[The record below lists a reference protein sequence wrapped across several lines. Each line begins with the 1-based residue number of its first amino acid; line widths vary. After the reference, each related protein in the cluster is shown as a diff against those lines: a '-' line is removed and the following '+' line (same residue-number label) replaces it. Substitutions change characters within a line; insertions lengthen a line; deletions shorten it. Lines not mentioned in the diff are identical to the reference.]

1 VKTIRDAPISEH
13 CTKHSTIAGSE
24 RKPVCFAVEPNP
36 LAVDFPV
43 DFAERPS
50 KHDTKLEPDCF
61 AIRIAEHRTITI
73 AECAPNDFTVPF
85 AERRTEHRAEYGA
98 VAGSNHNPV
107 CFAVHEPD
115 QLAVSVA
122 EHRTKHSTV
131 AGPERKPVCFAV
143 EPNRLAVDFAER
155 PTKHDTK
162 LEPDCFAIGI
172 GPRLTAAI
180 TECAPN
186 DFALQ
191 LTECTVSRTK

>member
-1 VKTIRDAPISEH
+1 MKTIRDAPISEH

-61 AIRIAEHRTITI
+61 AI
-73 AECAPNDFTVPF
+73 
-85 AERRTEHRAEYGA
+85 
-98 VAGSNHNPV
+98 
-107 CFAVHEPD
+107 
-115 QLAVSVA
+115 
-122 EHRTKHSTV
+122 
-131 AGPERKPVCFAV
+131 
-143 EPNRLAVDFAER
+143 
-155 PTKHDTK
+155 
-162 LEPDCFAIGI
+162 GI

-191 LTECTVSRTK
+191 LTECTVCRTK